1 MAIRN
6 SVAAAPARHHLT
18 GPLQPGLDQQRAAQ
32 TLLGH
37 SFVDTALL
45 AEALTHRSAAHGQ
58 RHHRRGERRGVGSN
72 ERLEFIGDR
81 VLGLL
86 VAEWLIER
94 FPLEQEGELGP
105 RHAHLVSRKVLASI
119 AELAGLSAVLNVAPN
134 EARAGV
140 SQLANVLADAME
152 AAIGALYLDGGL
164 DAARRFVRNAWT
176 PAMDHMPLPPK
187 DPKTALQEWLMARG
201 QPLPIYV
208 QDARSGPSH
217 EPVFTISVSAAGH
230 TGVGVA
236 GSKRLAERDAAAAL
250 LERLTT

>member
-1 MAIRN
+1 MAVRDPLE
-6 SVAAAPARHHLT
+6 AAAARDRLSS
-18 GPLQPGLDQQRAAQ
+18 LAQPGPEQHEAAQ

-37 SFVDTALL
+37 CFSNPTLL
-45 AEALTHRSAAHGQ
+45 TEALTHRSAAHGG
-58 RHHRRGERRGVGSN
+58 RNHRRGERRGVGSN

-94 FPLEQEGELGP
+94 FPHEQEGELGP
-105 RHAHLVSRKVLASI
+105 RHAHLVSRKVLSNI

-140 SQLANVLADAME
+140 GQLANVLADAME
-152 AAIGALYLDGGL
+152 AAIGALFLDGGL
-164 DAARRFVRNAWT
+164 DVARRFVRGAWL
-176 PAMDHMPLPPK
+176 PAMEHMPLPPK

-201 QPLPIYV
+201 LPLPIYL
-208 QDARSGPSH
+208 QDARSGPPH
-217 EPVFTISVSAAGH
+217 APVFTISVTAAGH
-230 TGVGVA
+230 TGVGTA

-250 LERLTT
+250 LERLTA